1 MEYREITGFLR
12 RRIVPGAITFIIVL
26 TAAIGFSFIV
36 TPEYESD
43 CMLTISTGGGMG
55 LLGDIGFLKE
65 LTTFSKTGT
74 PLDTQIELIKL
85 TPRLQE
91 CIDALDLRDDEDEP
105 LKPEDFLDKI
115 RVHTYE
121 NTDIIQIKAYDRDPE
136 VARNIAQFLA
146 ENHLGIEA
154 ENNRQV
160 TATVYR
166 HLEKKVSTIKSDL
179 DDVDTQLADF
189 MEREGAI
196 DVETEVRVQVESLGN
211 LEKEYYILRAELAG
225 VRSRRGELEQ
235 QLTEY
240 EPTITSAVTVQQ
252 NPEIQSLQ
260 QSLNS
265 AEIRLAGYL
274 TRYTENHPDV
284 ITVREQ
290 IEGYRSRIAEL
301 AAKVVSSE
309 ITSPNPVYQQLLREY
324 ASSLALEEG
333 LVGQLGSVQSVLG
346 DKRESMEGLA
356 EKEIEYLSLVRRQKI
371 LTVIYGEMQARLE
384 QVPLYTD
391 GSDTSIAGKIIKPAQ
406 LPEKPVKPN
415 KMLNAVAGF
424 VIGLLL
430 AFLIALWLEFTDRLL
445 RGPEEIEKALGLK
458 HMGTL
463 SRQPAPGELETVYG
477 GIIAGLQLTGD
488 ADRVVTFLCFGRP
501 MLGLNIMQLL
511 AKHAASAGPHNL
523 VVFDNE
529 YSITGDLITGPG
541 AGGDLV
547 ASLTHGVI
555 KSVVHPDGYSLV
567 AGLKPYPVDLLIGE
581 KFTRFL
587 DALKAFGGRSF
598 LFAPVA
604 SHAPAAIVVCA
615 ACDGTVL
622 LVDTLRTTL
631 DMIKQA
637 VDDIE
642 TAGGKIVGFI
652 NLT

>member
-12 RRIVPGAITFIIVL
+12 RRILPGAITFIIVL
-26 TAAIGFSFIV
+26 TAAIGFTFIV

-74 PLDTQIELIKL
+74 PLDTQIELIRM

-115 RVHTYE
+115 RVLTYE
-121 NTDIIQIKAYDRDPE
+121 NTDIIQIRAYDRDPE
-136 VARNIAQFLA
+136 VARSIAQFLA
-146 ENHLGIEA
+146 ENHLRIEA
-154 ENNRQV
+154 ENNRQA
-160 TATVYR
+160 TMTVYR
-166 HLEKKVSTIKSDL
+166 HIEKKVSTIKSDL
-179 DDVDTQLADF
+179 DDVDIQLADF

-211 LEKEYYILRAELAG
+211 LEKEYYTLRAELAG

-240 EPTITSAVTVQQ
+240 EPTITSAVTVQK

-274 TRYTENHPDV
+274 TRYTENHPNV

-324 ASSLALEEG
+324 ASTLALEEG
-333 LVGQLGSVQSVLG
+333 LVGQLGSVQSVLS
-346 DKRESMEGLA
+346 DKRESMGGLA

-391 GSDTSIAGKIIKPAQ
+391 ESDTSIAGKIIKQAQ
-406 LPEKPVKPN
+406 LSEKPVKPN
-415 KMLNAVAGF
+415 KMLNAIAGF

-430 AFLIALWLEFTDRLL
+430 AFLVALWLEFTDKLL

-463 SRQPAPGELETVYG
+463 SWEPAPGELETAYG
-477 GIIAGLQLTGD
+477 GIIAGLQLMGD
-488 ADRVVTFLCFGRP
+488 ADRAVAFLCFGRP
-501 MLGLNIMQLL
+501 MLGLNKMQLL
-511 AKHAASAGPHNL
+511 AKYAASAGPLNL
-523 VVFDNE
+523 VVLDNE
-529 YSITGDLITGPG
+529 DSISGDLITEPG
-541 AGGDLV
+541 TGGNLV

-555 KSVVHPDGYSLV
+555 KSTVHPDGYSLV
-567 AGLKPYPVDLLIGE
+567 AGLEPYPVDLLIGE

-587 DALKAFGGRSF
+587 DALKGFGGRSF

-604 SHAPAAIVVCA
+604 SHAPAAVVVCA
-615 ACDGTVL
+615 ECDGTVL
-622 LVDTLRTTL
+622 LVDTSRTTL

-637 VDDIE
+637 TEDINS
-642 TAGGKIVGFI
+642 AGGKIVGFI